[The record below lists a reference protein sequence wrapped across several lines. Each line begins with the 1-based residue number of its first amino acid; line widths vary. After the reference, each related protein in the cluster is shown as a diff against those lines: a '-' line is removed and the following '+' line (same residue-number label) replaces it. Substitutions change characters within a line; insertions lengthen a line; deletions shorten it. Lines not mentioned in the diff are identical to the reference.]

1 MSAVDNRGYPE
12 HIERMLDV
20 MLCLPRSA
28 WGLVLAKVEKKIG
41 KAVLQTI
48 ILRVYEESD
57 RDVRQNFKRA
67 GAMLNRETKRTQ
79 EEQERKRKK
88 APQRDKRA

>member
-48 ILRVYEESD
+48 ILRVY
-57 RDVRQNFKRA
+57 
-67 GAMLNRETKRTQ
+67 
-79 EEQERKRKK
+79 
-88 APQRDKRA
+88 